1 MALLEVNNLSISFSG
16 IEILHNIN
24 FSIDEGEINC
34 LCGENGAGKSTLV
47 KVLSGIYAEYTGDI
61 YFQNKKISL
70 LFPTDAVKNG
80 IFAVQQHRDLAPLLN
95 AVENMFLSNEI
106 YIGKTRQ
113 RLDFKKMRA
122 LAKEYINKFNID
134 IDLDVPVRDLK
145 VSEQGVIA
153 ICKALVRDCKL
164 LLIDEASAPL
174 DDEERRALYASLQN
188 LAKEGT
194 AIVYITH
201 HLDEIFKIGNTV
213 TVLRDGQNAGKFLV
227 SEIDKH
233 KLIAAMTGN
242 VKLYSRNFEQQ
253 KVFSD
258 ENILEVNN
266 LCVKGLNNVS
276 FHVKR
281 GEILGIAG
289 LEGSGK
295 NLIALACFGFF
306 KILDGE
312 IILNNKKVTLKSPL
326 NAIKNNI
333 GMIPDNRKEAGL
345 VLSKDISD
353 NIIITYLNKYD
364 QHLIS
369 SAETSKTARNYIN
382 KLHIKCV
389 GPSQLVEYLSGGNQQ
404 KVLVSKWLQSDVD
417 VLFMNEPT
425 EGIDV
430 AARADLYQIFRE
442 LAQEGKAIVIA
453 TSDIDELLELSDRII
468 TMAIGEIVNEYSIE
482 QADKQVILSDVLRA
496 A

>member
-1 MALLEVNNLSISFSG
+1 MALLEVKNLSISFSG
-16 IEILHNIN
+16 IEILHDID
-24 FSIDEGEINC
+24 FSIEAGEINC

-47 KVLSGIYAEYTGDI
+47 KVLSGIYSDYTGEI
-61 YFQNKKISL
+61 YFQGEKISL
-70 LFPTDAVKNG
+70 LMPTDSVKKG
-80 IFAVQQHRDLAPLLN
+80 IFAVQQHRDLAPSLN
-95 AVENMFLSNEI
+95 AIENMFLSNEI
-106 YIGKTRQ
+106 YVGKSKQ

-134 IDLDVPVRDLK
+134 INLDMPVKDLK

-201 HLDEIFKIGNTV
+201 HLDEIFRIGNTV
-213 TVLRDGQNAGKFLV
+213 TVLRDGRNAGKFLV
-227 SEIDKH
+227 SEIDKP
-233 KLIAAMTGN
+233 KLIAAMTGD
-242 VKLYSRNFEQQ
+242 VKLYSRSLEQS
-253 KVFSD
+253 KVLSD
-258 ENILEVNN
+258 ENVLEVRN
-266 LCVKGLNNVS
+266 LTVKGLNNVS
-276 FHVKR
+276 LTVKR

-295 NLIALACFGFF
+295 NLIALSCFAYH
-306 KILDGE
+306 KIQDGE
-312 IILNNKKVTLKSPL
+312 IILKNKKVHLKSPID
-326 NAIKNNI
+326 AIRNNI
-333 GMIPDNRKEAGL
+333 GMVPDNRKEAGL

-353 NIIITYLNKYD
+353 NIIITYLNKYN
-364 QHLIS
+364 QQLIS
-369 SAETSKTARNYIN
+369 TAETTKIARNYIN
-382 KLHIKCV
+382 KVRIKCV

-404 KVLVSKWLQSDVD
+404 KVLVSKWLQSNVD

-442 LAQEGKAIVIA
+442 LAQEGKAIIIT

-468 TMAIGEIVNEYSIE
+468 TMASGEIVNEYSIE
-482 QADKQVILSDVLRA
+482 QADKQVILADILKSA
-496 A
+496 